1 MIKAENDI
9 YYMTAGEACYIIKQT
24 DGGLARLFFGKR
36 VEAEDD
42 LTTLGMEKT
51 AVAETPVI
59 TATVNGAPR
68 TAALKVIGSEILAE
82 KPTDG
87 AVPIG
92 GKTLRINLSDAKLK
106 LNVTATYT
114 PYSRGGVLRS
124 FVIENTG
131 KDQITLD
138 WSIVLRACSA
148 DCAIVTTEG
157 EALAI
162 QKPCSFAAVASG
174 CTETHGEAYG
184 FLNVHG
190 DDDICL
196 NKTENGTK
204 LCCNERGVVLNKGES
219 YRSPDILCVY
229 SDGGLGKMS
238 RIFHDV
244 LRDNRVLGMRAE
256 RAPVVLFAPVPTAT
270 NITESVREAS
280 ELGCDVFAVDG
291 GKISQEELK
300 ALSEACKT
308 VGIKLGLKITSKTK
322 QDSDELLSK
331 LTELVQ
337 TFDVEY
343 IIMDGALVGVRSI
356 FGALSE
362 KFPELFIELDG
373 GKEAGREQTL
383 YTPPGAIRTIVE
395 ISGDG
400 SFKSRF
406 DRATFGR
413 LGYAFD
419 PLEVNSDVKRAVR
432 AQILSY
438 QDDAALILGGDLYR
452 VRSSNGDKCMIA
464 VSKDKSGA
472 YAVCEIKGNSAAAVR
487 LGGLDEHNIYHVR
500 ELGKSFSGAAL
511 CACGVPLPPS
521 VEQKTVTMH
530 IRQVADY
537 E

>member
-1 MIKAENDI
+1 MIKTENDI
-9 YYMTAGEACYIIKQT
+9 YYMTAGETCYIIKQT
-24 DGGLARLFFGKR
+24 DGKLSRLFFGKR

-42 LTTLGMEKT
+42 LSALGMEKT
-51 AVAETPVI
+51 AMAEAPMI

-68 TAALKVIGSEILAE
+68 IAALKVIGSEILAE

-92 GKTLRINLSDAKLK
+92 GKTLRIHMSDTKMK
-106 LNVTATYT
+106 LNATATYT

-124 FVIENTG
+124 FVIENLG
-131 KDQITLD
+131 KEQITLD
-138 WSIVLRACSA
+138 WSLVLREYSA

-157 EALAI
+157 EASTL
-162 QKPCSFAAVASG
+162 QKPRSFAAVVRD
-174 CTETHGEAYG
+174 CTETHGEACA
-184 FLNVHG
+184 FLNVYG
-190 DDDICL
+190 GDDICL
-196 NKTENGTK
+196 NKTENGTA
-204 LCCNERGVVLNKGES
+204 LCCAERGIVLNKGES
-219 YRSPDILCVY
+219 YRSPDLLCVY

-238 RIFHDV
+238 RIFHDI

-256 RAPVVLFAPVPTAT
+256 RAPVVLFAPVVAE
-270 NITESVREAS
+270 NMAESVREAS
-280 ELGCDVFAVDG
+280 ELGCDVYAVDG
-291 GKISQEELK
+291 GDVTQEQLQV
-300 ALSEACKT
+300 LSEACKS
-308 VGIKLGLKITSKTK
+308 VGIKLGLKITRTAKK
-322 QDSDELLSK
+322 KSDILLCK
-331 LTELVQ
+331 LFELVQ
-337 TFDVEY
+337 TFDIEY
-343 IIMDGALVGVRSI
+343 IILDGALGGARDM

-362 KFPELFIELDG
+362 KFPELFIELDSYG
-373 GKEAGREQTL
+373 QEVGDETL
-383 YTPPGAIRTIVE
+383 YAPPGAMRKVVE
-395 ISGDG
+395 MTGVG
-400 SFKSRF
+400 SLKSRF

-419 PLEVNSDVKRAVR
+419 PLKAESDIKRAVR

-452 VRSSNGDKCMIA
+452 VRSSNGDKCLIA

-472 YAVCEIKGNSAAAVR
+472 YAVCEIKGERATSVR

-521 VEQKTVTMH
+521 NEQAAVTLH